1 MSRKLV
7 FNERLPDRIRRA
19 LVSKA
24 RAENVRLNDAAGA
37 ALAAHFGVEHRASEE
52 GYRVERAQIDKIKV
66 SPELHRKIRTE
77 ALRVRNGSGTMR
89 GVVLS
94 VLAEQLDLKIDIPRT
109 RRPRPRRET

>member
-1 MSRKLV
+1 MRKLAY
-7 FNERLPDRIRRA
+7 NERLPEKIRRA
-19 LVSKA
+19 LISKA
-24 RAENVRLNDAAGA
+24 KAENVRLNDAAA
-37 ALAAHFGVEHRASEE
+37 SALAAHFGVEHRPSGE
-52 GYRVERAQIDKIKV
+52 GYRVERAQVDKIKV

-94 VLAEQLDLKIDIPRT
+94 VLAEQLDLKLDIPRT